1 MDGGG
6 ERSFPVTKRLKKRSD
21 FIQIYRHGV
30 AREGTYFTLQIL
42 SSPGSTRLG
51 IIIPRGWG
59 TAVQRNRIKRL
70 IREVFRR
77 HTEIFSGVDI
87 IVRPHEVCKGRRAE
101 EIEQFLIEEFYKLR
115 SRGR

>member
-6 ERSFPVTKRLKKRSD
+6 ERSFPATKRLKKRSD

-87 IVRPHEVCKGRRAE
+87 IVRPHKVCKGRRAE